1 MFVKPEMIEKESMR
15 LIEEGMDKKRI
26 AFYSKR
32 ELKIVKR
39 CIHTSADFD
48 YQYNMIFSKDV
59 VGNAFEIFKRGAV
72 VVCDTAMAAAGIN
85 KRVLGELNSEVRSF
99 IADEDLAKEA
109 AERGIT
115 RSAICIERAASLY
128 EKSKK
133 PVIIAVG
140 NAPTALIKLH
150 EMIKD
155 GSFIPDL
162 IIGVPVGFVNVVESK
177 ELILSDNCKCIVSA
191 GRKGGSNIAACI
203 VNSIMYQLKE
213 ENI

>member
-1 MFVKPEMIEKESMR
+1 MR

-85 KRVLGELNSEVRSF
+85 KRVLVELNSELISF
-99 IADEDLAKEA
+99 IDD
-109 AERGIT
+109 
-115 RSAICIERAASLY
+115 
-128 EKSKK
+128 
-133 PVIIAVG
+133 
-140 NAPTALIKLH
+140 
-150 EMIKD
+150 
-155 GSFIPDL
+155 
-162 IIGVPVGFVNVVESK
+162 
-177 ELILSDNCKCIVSA
+177 
-191 GRKGGSNIAACI
+191 
-203 VNSIMYQLKE
+203 
-213 ENI
+213 